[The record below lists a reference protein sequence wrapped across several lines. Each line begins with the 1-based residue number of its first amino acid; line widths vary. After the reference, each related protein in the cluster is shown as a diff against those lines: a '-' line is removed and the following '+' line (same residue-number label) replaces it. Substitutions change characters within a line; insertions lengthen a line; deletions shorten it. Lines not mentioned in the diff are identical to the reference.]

1 MKQYDVFISY
11 SRRDYLDEKENVLP
25 ESELKTIIDFFD
37 ANGIS
42 YWIDKEGHY
51 KKSGFV
57 EKISEAIADSK
68 MMVFV
73 SSVHSNASFYTT
85 GEILEAIDRKMLI
98 IPVRIDNSPYSKKF
112 KLLLNPLD
120 YIDYSKADALH
131 ELLKAVNAEKESIA
145 RHEVEMERKR
155 EAEERRKREELEN
168 LKEAERRKREQEEL
182 AAKRSA
188 VLAEVKDKISEVD
201 NHRISQKN
209 LKAKVCTLLR
219 SIDIKEKKCPVCGS
233 SCSIEEDFCPVCG
246 WHFSSFS
253 GIAEI
258 DMPASF
264 EENTALAHYSAA
276 WEKSKNAST
285 DNKEVI
291 DKLKAENVKLNDS
304 KEKLNKE
311 NAQLLRDNK
320 ALKHEVE
327 QLKAGAD
334 TNKIPKWL
342 KITGF
347 GCAGTV
353 TLSFACMLF
362 FFFVGVFFGDE
373 ELEPVSDTEET
384 WVDADSAVAE
394 LPVADRTFTVNGV
407 EFTMV
412 YVEGGTFI
420 MGSDDEEANVRERP
434 VHQVTL
440 SDYYIGQTEVTQ
452 ALWKAVMGNNPSS
465 WYDDNLP
472 VNMVSWNNC
481 QQFIGKLNLITGEN
495 FSLPT
500 EAQWEFAARGGNY
513 SKGYKYSGSN
523 GLDYIAWYDE
533 NSDRKTH
540 PVRKKIDNELGIFD
554 MSGNVK
560 EWCSDWYGNYTSV
573 DLADPVCSL
582 PALKSRVLRGGSWLS
597 DSIGCRCTARD
608 WSTPTNI
615 DNTFGLRLALK

>member
-145 RHEVEMERKR
+145 RHEAEMERKR

-188 VLAEVKDKISEVD
+188 VLAEVKDKIAEVG

-209 LKAKVCTLLR
+209 LKAKVCNLLR

-253 GIAEI
+253 GIPEI

-285 DNKEVI
+285 DNKAVI

-373 ELEPVSDTEET
+373 ELDPVSD
-384 WVDADSAVAE
+384 VDSDVAE
-394 LPVADRTFTVNGV
+394 LLAADRTFTVNGV
-407 EFTMV
+407 EFGMM
-412 YVEGGTFI
+412 YVEGGTFM
-420 MGSDDEEANVRERP
+420 MGSDDADAEDDEKP

-440 SDYYIGQTEVTQ
+440 SDYYMGQTEVTQ
-452 ALWKAVMGNNPSS
+452 ALWKAVMGSNPS
-465 WYDDNLP
+465 WTEGDNLP
-472 VNMVSWNNC
+472 VENVSWDDC
-481 QQFIGKLNLITGEN
+481 LDFIDKLNQITGEN

-500 EAQWEFAARGGNY
+500 ETQWEFATRGGVY
-513 SKGYKYSGSN
+513 SEGYKYSGSN
-523 GLDYIAWYDE
+523 NLDDVAWYGE
-533 NSDRKTH
+533 NSGRKTH
-540 PVRKKIDNELGIFD
+540 PVGTKQANELGIYD
-554 MSGNVK
+554 MSGNVW
-560 EWCSDWYGNYTSV
+560 EWCSDRYDSYS
-573 DLADPVCSL
+573 
-582 PALKSRVLRGGSWLS
+582 PAAVIDSISNLLGSDRVRRGGSWFS
-597 DSIGCRCTARD
+597 NATSCRCTERFSNTQT
-608 WSTPTNI
+608 STSSSL
-615 DNTFGLRLALK
+615 GLRLALK

>member
-145 RHEVEMERKR
+145 RHEAEMERKR

-188 VLAEVKDKISEVD
+188 VLAEVKDKIAEVG

-285 DNKEVI
+285 DNKAVI
-291 DKLKAENVKLNDS
+291 DNLKAENVKLNDS

-342 KITGF
+342 KITGL

-362 FFFVGVFFGDE
+362 FFFVGVFLGDE

-384 WVDADSAVAE
+384 WVDADSDVAE
-394 LPVADRTFTVNGV
+394 LPVADRTFTVKGV

-412 YVEGGTFI
+412 YVEGGTFM
-420 MGSDDEEANVRERP
+420 MGSDDADAEDDEKP

-452 ALWKAVMGNNPSS
+452 ALWQAVMGSNISCFKG
-465 WYDDNLP
+465 DNLP
-472 VNMVSWNNC
+472 VESVSWYDC
-481 QQFIGKLNLITGEN
+481 QDFIGKLNQITGEN
-495 FSLPT
+495 FCLPT
-500 EAQWEFAARGGNY
+500 EAQWEFAARGGVY

-523 GLDYIAWYDE
+523 DIDEVAWYNG
-533 NSDRKTH
+533 NSDGKTH
-540 PVRKKIDNELGIFD
+540 PVGKKMDNELGICD
-554 MSGNVK
+554 MSGNVY
-560 EWCSDWYGNYTSV
+560 EWCSDCCDDYTTAAV
-573 DLADPVCSL
+573 TDPSG
-582 PALKSRVLRGGSWLS
+582 PSSAFSRSNRGGSWGNVAA
-597 DSIGCRCTARD
+597 DCRCSYRFSNEPAHARN
-608 WSTPTNI
+608 SL
-615 DNTFGLRLALK
+615 GLRLALK

>member
-120 YIDYSKADALH
+120 YIDYSKTDALH

-145 RHEVEMERKR
+145 RHEAEMERKR

-188 VLAEVKDKISEVD
+188 VLAEVKDKIAEVG
-201 NHRISQKN
+201 NHLISQKN

-285 DNKEVI
+285 DNKAVI
-291 DKLKAENVKLNDS
+291 DMLKAENVKLNDS
-304 KEKLNKE
+304 KVKLNKE

-327 QLKAGAD
+327 QLKAAGAG

-373 ELEPVSDTEET
+373 ELEPFSDAEET

-394 LPVADRTFTVNGV
+394 LPVDKTFTVNGV

-412 YVEGGTFI
+412 YVEGGTFM
-420 MGSDDEEANVRERP
+420 MGSDDADAEDDESP

-452 ALWKAVMGNNPSS
+452 ALWTAVMGGNPSEFKG
-465 WYDDNLP
+465 DNLP
-472 VNMVSWNNC
+472 VENVSWNDC
-481 QQFIGKLNLITGEN
+481 QEFIEKLNQIIGEN
-495 FSLPT
+495 FCLPT
-500 EAQWEFAARGGNY
+500 EAQWEFAARGGIY
-513 SKGYKYSGSN
+513 SRGYKYSGSDN
-523 GLDYIAWYDE
+523 LDAVAWYNG
-533 NSDRKTH
+533 NSDEKTH
-540 PVRKKIDNELGIFD
+540 PVGKKLDNELGIYD
-554 MSGNVK
+554 MSGNVW
-560 EWCSDWYGNYTSV
+560 EWCSDWYGPYSSAAVT
-573 DLADPVCSL
+573 DPAGPS
-582 PALKSRVLRGGSWLS
+582 SGSYRGGRGGSWDYYAS
-597 DSIGCRCTARD
+597 YCSCADRGY
-608 WSTPTNI
+608 STPS
-615 DNTFGLRLALK
+615 NTCLNLGLRLALK

>member
-25 ESELKTIIDFFD
+25 ESELKTIIEFFD

-145 RHEVEMERKR
+145 RHEAEMERKR

-188 VLAEVKDKISEVD
+188 VLAEVKDKIAEVG
-201 NHRISQKN
+201 NHSISQKN

-258 DMPASF
+258 DMPASL

-285 DNKEVI
+285 DNKAVI

-373 ELEPVSDTEET
+373 ELESVSD
-384 WVDADSAVAE
+384 VDSAVAE
-394 LPVADRTFTVNGV
+394 LPAADRTFTVNGV
-407 EFTMV
+407 EFGMMH
-412 YVEGGTFI
+412 VEGGTFM
-420 MGSDDEEANVRERP
+420 MGCDDAIAGYDEDPEHE
-434 VHQVTL
+434 VTL

-452 ALWKAVMGNNPSS
+452 ALWKAVMGSNPSKREG
-465 WYDDNLP
+465 DNLP
-472 VNMVSWNNC
+472 VENVSWDDC
-481 QQFIGKLNLITGEN
+481 QDFIVKLNQITSED

-500 EAQWEFAARGGNY
+500 EAQWEFAARGGNR
-513 SKGYKYSGSN
+513 SLGYIYSGGDDVYSV
-523 GLDYIAWYDE
+523 AWGPG
-533 NSDRKTH
+533 NSDYATHSVGRKQ
-540 PVRKKIDNELGIFD
+540 PNELGIYD
-554 MSGNVK
+554 MSGNVW
-560 EWCSDWYGNYTSV
+560 EWCCDWYGGYTS
-573 DLADPVCSL
+573 AAETDPTGPLSGYEYVY
-582 PALKSRVLRGGSWLS
+582 RGGSCS
-597 DSIGCRCTARD
+597 GIASFCRCTNRD
-608 WSTPTNI
+608 YDASSGKK
-615 DNTFGLRLALK
+615 DDLGLRLALK

>member
-25 ESELKTIIDFFD
+25 ESELKTIIEFFD

-145 RHEVEMERKR
+145 RHEAEMERKR

-188 VLAEVKDKISEVD
+188 VLAEVKDKIAEVG

-233 SCSIEEDFCPVCG
+233 SCSIEEDFCHVCG

-285 DNKEVI
+285 DNKAVI
-291 DKLKAENVKLNDS
+291 DNLKAENIKLNDS
-304 KEKLNKE
+304 KVKLDKE

-327 QLKAGAD
+327 QLKAAGAD

-373 ELEPVSDTEET
+373 ELEPVSD
-384 WVDADSAVAE
+384 VDSDVAE
-394 LPVADRTFTVNGV
+394 LLSADKTFTVNGV
-407 EFTMV
+407 EFGMM
-412 YVEGGTFI
+412 YVEGGTFM
-420 MGSDDEEANVRERP
+420 MGSDDADAEDDEKP

-440 SDYYIGQTEVTQ
+440 SDYYMGQTEVTQ
-452 ALWKAVMGNNPSS
+452 ALWKAVMGSNPS
-465 WYDDNLP
+465 WTEGDNLP
-472 VNMVSWNNC
+472 VENVSWDDC
-481 QQFIGKLNLITGEN
+481 LDFIDKLNQITGEN

-500 EAQWEFAARGGNY
+500 ETQWEFATRGGVY
-513 SKGYKYSGSN
+513 SEGYKYSGSN
-523 GLDYIAWYDE
+523 NLDDVAWYGG
-533 NSDRKTH
+533 NSGRKTH
-540 PVRKKIDNELGIFD
+540 PVGTKQANELGIYD
-554 MSGNVK
+554 MSGNVW
-560 EWCSDWYGNYTSV
+560 EWCSDRYDSYSPDAVTDSISNLLGS
-573 DLADPVCSL
+573 D
-582 PALKSRVLRGGSWLS
+582 RVRRGGSWFS
-597 DSIGCRCTARD
+597 NATSCRCTERFSNTQT
-608 WSTPTNI
+608 STSSSL
-615 DNTFGLRLALK
+615 GLRLALK

>member
-145 RHEVEMERKR
+145 RHEAEMERKR

-188 VLAEVKDKISEVD
+188 VLAEVKDKIAEVD

-285 DNKEVI
+285 DNKAVI
-291 DKLKAENVKLNDS
+291 DNLKSENVKLNDS
-304 KEKLNKE
+304 KVKLNKE

-320 ALKHEVE
+320 ALKHKVE

-373 ELEPVSDTEET
+373 ELEPVSNAEET
-384 WVDADSAVAE
+384 WVDADSPVAE
-394 LPVADRTFTVNGV
+394 LPTADKTFTVNGV
-407 EFTMV
+407 EFGMMH
-412 YVEGGTFI
+412 VEGGTFM
-420 MGSDDEEANVRERP
+420 MGSDDADAEDDEKL

-440 SDYYIGQTEVTQ
+440 SDYYMGQTEVTQ
-452 ALWKAVMGNNPSS
+452 ALWQAVMGSNPS
-465 WYDDNLP
+465 YFNKGGNLP
-472 VNMVSWNNC
+472 VEFVSWDDC
-481 QQFIGKLNLITGEN
+481 QEFIGKLNHITGED

-500 EAQWEFAARGGNY
+500 EAQWEFAARGGIY

-523 GLDYIAWYDE
+523 NINGVAWYGD
-533 NSDRKTH
+533 NSGSKTH
-540 PVRKKIDNELGIFD
+540 SVGTKQANELGIYD
-554 MSGNVK
+554 MSGNVW
-560 EWCSDWYGNYTSV
+560 EWCYDWCGPYSSV
-573 DLADPVCSL
+573 AITDPAGPS
-582 PALKSRVLRGGSWLS
+582 SGSYRVNRGGSWNS
-597 DSIGCRCTARD
+597 NATDCRCSNR
-608 WSTPTNI
+608 SSYTPTITLNYL
-615 DNTFGLRLALK
+615 GLRLVSQ

>member
-1 MKQYDVFISY
+1 MTEY
-11 SRRDYLDEKENVLP
+11 LP
-25 ESELKTIIDFFD
+25 EGSLIETPK
-37 ANGIS
+37 N
-42 YWIDKEGHY
+42 K
-51 KKSGFV
+51 
-57 EKISEAIADSK
+57 
-68 MMVFV
+68 
-73 SSVHSNASFYTT
+73 N
-85 GEILEAIDRKMLI
+85 IL
-98 IPVRIDNSPYSKKF
+98 SC
-112 KLLLNPLD
+112 
-120 YIDYSKADALH
+120 
-131 ELLKAVNAEKESIA
+131 
-145 RHEVEMERKR
+145 
-155 EAEERRKREELEN
+155 LEN

-188 VLAEVKDKISEVD
+188 VLAEVKDKIAEVD

-285 DNKEVI
+285 DNKAVI

-327 QLKAGAD
+327 QLKAAGAD

-373 ELEPVSDTEET
+373 ELEPVSNAEET
-384 WVDADSAVAE
+384 WVDADSPVAE
-394 LPVADRTFTVNGV
+394 LPTADRTFTVNGV
-407 EFTMV
+407 EFGMMH
-412 YVEGGTFI
+412 VEGGTFM
-420 MGSDDEEANVRERP
+420 MGSNDADAEDDEKP

-440 SDYYIGQTEVTQ
+440 SDYYMGQTEVTQ
-452 ALWKAVMGNNPSS
+452 ALWKAVMGGNPSEFKG
-465 WYDDNLP
+465 DNLP
-472 VNMVSWNNC
+472 VENVSWDDC
-481 QQFIGKLNLITGEN
+481 QDFIGKLNQITGED

-500 EAQWEFAARGGNY
+500 EAQWEFAARGGIY
-513 SKGYKYSGSN
+513 SKGYKYSGSDDSDAL
-523 GLDYIAWYDE
+523 GL
-533 NSDRKTH
+533 STH
-540 PVRKKIDNELGIFD
+540 SVGAKQPNELDIYD
-554 MSGNVK
+554 MSGNVC
-560 EWCSDWYGNYTSV
+560 EWCYDWYGPYSSAAVT
-573 DLADPVCSL
+573 DPSG
-582 PALKSRVLRGGSWLS
+582 PSSGSNRVLRGGSWASLAAH
-597 DSIGCRCTARD
+597 CRCAFRTYTA
-608 WSTPTNI
+608 PAYTNC
-615 DNTFGLRLALK
+615 FLGLRLALK